1 MKGCKMDNL
10 KLTMHTMIN
19 LMLLICIY
27 GFSFNVSAETSSN
40 TLATTPNTPD
50 TRHQVTFNRDKDY
63 ACVQCHKQSQQTL
76 HGTHGES
83 AIEKIGREVKCVECH
98 ETIGPNHR
106 VDAPQVIKYTA
117 AQSKIGS
124 VNNVQLD
131 SDAILKA
138 NANCSDC
145 HTPDK
150 LREDAWV
157 HDVHAKNATCSSC
170 HSVHAD
176 GDKVGIQALDKKQ
189 KIGMCVDCHSDF
201 NLTAKDKGE

>member
-1 MKGCKMDNL
+1 MDNL

-19 LMLLICIY
+19 LLLLICIY
-27 GFSFNVSAETSSN
+27 GFSFNVSAETSSSTSTKTAN
-40 TLATTPNTPD
+40 TDD

-63 ACVQCHKQSQQTL
+63 ACVQCHKQSQKTL
-76 HGTHGES
+76 HGTHGENVIAKLGS
-83 AIEKIGREVKCVECH
+83 EVKCVECH
-98 ETIGPNHR
+98 ETIGANHR
-106 VDAPQVIKYTA
+106 VNAPQVVKYTA
-117 AQSKIGS
+117 AQSKIGIENS
-124 VNNVQLD
+124 ALLD

-138 NANCSDC
+138 NANCTDC
-145 HTPDK
+145 HTSDK
-150 LREDAWV
+150 LREKAWV

-201 NLTAKDKGE
+201 NLADKDKGE